1 MKFVSRIKEKIVGK
15 APAIIGLAMTA
26 GVVGSVALGGASAT
40 DTNTTAVVKYYGL
53 STMQWIMAI
62 MALIFGGATVF
73 LRDFR
78 TAIIAV
84 VCVIGAIV
92 VGFFGI

>member
-1 MKFVSRIKEKIVGK
+1 M
-15 APAIIGLAMTA
+15 GLAMTA
-26 GVVGSVALGGASAT
+26 GVVGSVALGGASAA
-40 DTNTTAVVKYYGL
+40 DENVTAVVKYYGL

-73 LRDFR
+73 LRDYR
-78 TAIIAV
+78 TALLAV
-84 VCVIGAIV
+84 VCVVGAIV